1 MLVKELGDSRRQV
14 KMEMLLRALFQPS
27 GLTPHGFCLLWEP
40 GLIWLHA
47 VSDTLIMMAYYSIPL
62 ALIHF
67 VRRRRDVA
75 FSWIF
80 WLFAAFILAC
90 GTTHLMSIVTLWEP
104 LYWLDGAIKAITAI
118 LSVSTA
124 IVLWPLIPRALALP
138 SPASLREMN
147 VELAR
152 QIAERDHAEEQLR
165 ISEARLRQ
173 IQKMET
179 IGQLTG
185 GVAHDFN
192 NLLTVMLGGLD
203 SIERQIVQM
212 PENPALDAIRRSA
225 AMATKAVERAA
236 TLTHRLL
243 AFSRRQP
250 LEPKP
255 IDANRLVADM
265 SELLRRTLG
274 ETIDL
279 ETVLA
284 GGLWSVTADPNQLEN
299 SLLNLAVNAR
309 DAMPEGGKL
318 TIETG
323 NTFLDE
329 AYVAK
334 LVESLPA
341 GQYVMIAV
349 SDTGGGMDSATL
361 DRAFEPF
368 FTTKDIGRGTG
379 LGLSQVYGFVLQ
391 SRGYVRIYSEIGQ
404 GTVVKLYLPRRIG
417 ADDAPDADIG
427 AQRSTAH
434 GEGENVL
441 VVEDHE
447 DLRAYSAGAVREM
460 GYRVFEAADAKAALA
475 ILDSDASIDLLFTD
489 VVLPGGMN
497 GRQLADAA
505 LKSRPDLKV
514 LFTTGYTR
522 NAIVHNGQLDPG
534 IQLLGKP
541 FTYSDLA
548 AKLRTVLDAD

>member
-1 MLVKELGDSRRQV
+1 
-14 KMEMLLRALFQPS
+14 MEALLRALFQPS

-40 GLIWLHA
+40 ELIWLHT
-47 VSDTLIMMAYYSIPL
+47 VSDALIGVAYYSIPL
-62 ALIHF
+62 ALIQF
-67 VRRRRDVA
+67 VRHRKTA

-90 GTTHLMSIVTLWEP
+90 GTTHFMSIVTLWQP
-104 LYWLDGAIKAITAI
+104 LYWLDAAIKAVTAVLSIVTAI
-118 LSVSTA
+118 
-124 IVLWPLIPRALALP
+124 ILWPLIPRALALP
-138 SPASLREMN
+138 SPTALREIN
-147 VELAR
+147 LELAR

-173 IQKMET
+173 VQKMET

-203 SIERQIVQM
+203 SIERQIAAI
-212 PENPALDAIRRSA
+212 PDSPAIGAIKRSS
-225 AMATKAVERAA
+225 AMALKAVERAA

-323 NTFLDE
+323 NTYLDE

-334 LVESLPA
+334 LVEPLPA

-349 SDTGGGMDSATL
+349 SDTGIGMDSVTL

-391 SRGYVRIYSEIGQ
+391 SQGYVRIYSELGQ

-417 ADDAPDADIG
+417 ADDAPEAG
-427 AQRSTAH
+427 AIRAISAAI
-434 GEGENVL
+434 GEGETVL

-447 DLRAYSAGAVREM
+447 DLRAYSTGAISEM
-460 GYRVFEAADAKAALA
+460 GYHVIEAADAKAALA
-475 ILDSDASIDLLFTD
+475 ILDSDVPIDLMFTD

-505 LKSRPDLKV
+505 MTSRPHLKV

-548 AKLRTVLDAD
+548 AKIRAVLDSD

>member
-1 MLVKELGDSRRQV
+1 
-14 KMEMLLRALFQPS
+14 METVLNAFLQPS

-47 VSDTLIMMAYYSIPL
+47 VSDTIIGLAYYSIPL
-62 ALIHF
+62 SLIQY
-67 VRRRRDVA
+67 VRRRSDIA
-75 FSWIF
+75 FGWIF

-90 GTTHLMSIVTLWEP
+90 GTTHFMALVTLWQP
-104 LYWLDGAIKAITAI
+104 LYWIDGMIKAITAI
-118 LSVSTA
+118 LSIFTA
-124 IVLWPLIPRALALP
+124 VVLWPLIPRALALP
-138 SPASLREMN
+138 SPSALREIN

-173 IQKMET
+173 AQKMET

-203 SIERQIVQM
+203 SIERQLAEIPQ
-212 PENPALDAIRRSA
+212 NPAVGRIKRSTTM
-225 AMATKAVERAA
+225 AMKAVERAA

-255 IDANRLVADM
+255 VDANRLIADM

-284 GGLWSVTADPNQLEN
+284 GGLWSITADPNQLEN

-318 TIETG
+318 TIETS
-323 NTFLDE
+323 NVYLDE

-334 LVESLPA
+334 LVEPLPA

-349 SDTGGGMDSATL
+349 SDTGTGMDSATL
-361 DRAFEPF
+361 ERAFEPF

-391 SRGYVRIYSEIGQ
+391 SHGYVKIYSELGQ
-404 GTVVKLYLPRRIG
+404 GTVVKLYLPRRLGI
-417 ADDAPDADIG
+417 DITIEDG
-427 AQRSTAH
+427 TERRPLGIQGD
-434 GEGENVL
+434 GETVL
-441 VVEDHE
+441 VVEDHD
-447 DLRAYSAGAVREM
+447 DLRSCSAEALKEM
-460 GYRVFEAADAKAALA
+460 GYHVLEAADAKSAL
-475 ILDSDASIDLLFTD
+475 SIVESGMPIALLFTD

-505 LKSRPDLKV
+505 LKKRPNLRV

-522 NAIVHNGQLDPG
+522 DAIVHNGQLDPG

-548 AKLRTVLDAD
+548 AKIRTVLEEN

>member
-1 MLVKELGDSRRQV
+1 
-14 KMEMLLRALFQPS
+14 MEILLNALFQPS

-47 VSDTLIMMAYYSIPL
+47 ASDAIIGLAYYSIPL
-62 ALIHF
+62 ALIQF
-67 VRRRRDVA
+67 VRRRGDVA

-90 GTTHLMSIVTLWEP
+90 GTTHFMALVTLWQP
-104 LYWLDGAIKAITAI
+104 LYWIDGLIKAVTAI
-118 LSVSTA
+118 LSIFTA
-124 IVLWPLIPRALALP
+124 ILLWPLIPRALAMP
-138 SPASLREMN
+138 SPAALREVN

-152 QIAERDHAEEQLR
+152 QIAERDHAEEQFR

-173 IQKMET
+173 VQKMET

-203 SIERQIVQM
+203 AIERQLAEI
-212 PENPALDAIRRSA
+212 PESPVMAQIKRST
-225 AMATKAVERAA
+225 AMAMKAVERAA

-309 DAMPEGGKL
+309 DAMADGGKL
-318 TIETG
+318 TIETS
-323 NTFLDE
+323 NIYLDE
-329 AYVAK
+329 AYVSK
-334 LVESLPA
+334 LVEPLPA

-349 SDTGGGMDSATL
+349 SDTGTGMDSITL

-391 SRGYVRIYSEIGQ
+391 SHGYVKIYSELGE

-417 ADDAPDADIG
+417 ADAAEVGIERRHAG
-427 AQRSTAH
+427 AT
-434 GEGENVL
+434 GEGETVL

-447 DLRAYSAGAVREM
+447 DLRSYSSGAVREM
-460 GYRVFEAADAKAALA
+460 GYRVLEAADAKAAIA
-475 ILDSDASIDLLFTD
+475 ILESGAPIDLLFTD

-505 LKSRPDLKV
+505 LTTRPTLKV

-522 NAIVHNGQLDPG
+522 NAIVHTGQLDPG

-548 AKLRTVLDAD
+548 AKIRSVLDDD